1 MGRHRSN
8 KNGTARQLAL
18 IFVEGDTEEE
28 FFKKLFVKYL
38 GGMQRKTVNLNGNFN
53 IYNKI
58 LDKTLFIIKDRRSIM
73 VRIFC
78 FIDRE
83 STDHNPPLS
92 ISILRRRVKDTP
104 ELRKRVLSADLILAT
119 QMIESWFFHDIEG
132 IYKFL
137 KAPRHERTPNKY
149 RPVKR
154 FSANDLS
161 HLFTRYGKVYI
172 KRKKGH
178 NFVNH
183 LDIDKI
189 FNACG
194 ELKQGINLI
203 LRKAGIAPV

>member
-1 MGRHRSN
+1 MGRRRSN
-8 KNGTARQLAL
+8 KNGAAHELAL
-18 IFVEGDTEEE
+18 IYVEGDTEEE

-38 GGMQRKTVNLNGNFN
+38 RGMPRKTINLNGNFS

-58 LDKTLFIIKDRRSIM
+58 LDKTLFIIRNKRSIM

-83 STDHNPPLS
+83 SRDHNPPLS
-92 ISILRRRVKDTP
+92 ISILRRRIKDTP
-104 ELRKRVLSADLILAT
+104 ELKKRVLSADLILAT

-137 KAPRHERTPNKY
+137 KTPRHERTPNKY
-149 RPVKR
+149 RPVER

-161 HLFTRYGKVYI
+161 RLFTRYRKVYI
-172 KRKKGH
+172 KGKKGH
-178 NFVNH
+178 NFANH

-189 FNACG
+189 FNACD
-194 ELKQGINLI
+194 ELKRGINLI
-203 LRKAGIAPV
+203 LKKMGIALV